1 MSEPPV
7 FTQNTLRED
16 VVEFAFGEPDPTLL
30 PVGLV
35 REAAARALGAGG
47 AAALA
52 YGSNPGPEA
61 VRAAIAART
70 SAREGLALTAEDVI
84 VSGGNSQALDQA
96 LTMLTAPGDVVFV
109 ECPTYN
115 LALGIIADH
124 PVDVVGVP
132 LDGEGLDV
140 EALEAAV
147 REVRASGRRP
157 RLLYTI
163 PTFHNPAGVS
173 LSMPRRRRL
182 LELARREDL
191 ILVEDDVYRELAYTG
206 EAPPALRTL
215 DPEAPVVRLGSFS
228 KSLAP
233 GLRLGWFD
241 APPAL
246 RDRLAAAGVV
256 ESGGCVSQFS
266 AHVVAA
272 LLEAGAYGAHV
283 AALRLAYASRRD
295 ALAGALGR
303 PASRRLQHDR
313 AGRRLLPLAHAS
325 AGAARLS
332 SAARGRTPRRRL
344 RARAALLHGRRRPQP
359 AARLQSLRRGE
370 PRGGRT
376 TACRRHRRGQRR
388 QDVSSDRGRA
398 GARRRSRPARA
409 GKHGRAGAGDARGGA
424 VKAGGS

>member
-1 MSEPPV
+1 M
-7 FTQNTLRED
+7 L
-16 VVEFAFGEPDPTLL
+16 
-30 PVGLV
+30 
-35 REAAARALGAGG
+35 
-47 AAALA
+47 
-52 YGSNPGPEA
+52 
-61 VRAAIAART
+61 
-70 SAREGLALTAEDVI
+70 
-84 VSGGNSQALDQA
+84 VSGGNSQALDQV
-96 LTMLTAPGDVVFV
+96 LTMLTEPGDVVFV

-132 LDGEGLDV
+132 MDEDGLDV

-147 REVRASGRRP
+147 GEVRASGRRP

-173 LSMPRRRRL
+173 LSAPRRRSL

-191 ILVEDDVYRELAYTG
+191 ILVEDDVYRELAYDG

-241 APPAL
+241 APAAL
-246 RDRLAAAGVV
+246 RERLAAAGFV

-266 AHVVAA
+266 ASVVAA

-295 ALAGALGR
+295 ALAGALR
-303 PASRRLQHDR
+303 ERL
-313 AGRRLLPLAHAS
+313 P
-325 AGAARLS
+325 AGAHVTVPSGGFFLWLTLPPRHARLGP
-332 SAARGRTPRRRL
+332 AARGRAPRRGL

-370 PRGGRT
+370 PRGGRP
-376 TACRRHRRGQRR
+376 AAGRRHR
-388 QDVSSDRGRA
+388 
-398 GARRRSRPARA
+398 
-409 GKHGRAGAGDARGGA
+409 
-424 VKAGGS
+424 